1 MVRQEVE
8 NVLNEL
14 SEPAEMSRQNVED
27 PASFVLAAYSKVWEE
42 GY

>member
-1 MVRQEVE
+1 MQEVG

-14 SEPAEMSRQNVED
+14 SEPAEKMSRQNVED

-42 GY
+42 GC